1 MREIIR
7 VWHQSLASES
17 GFRGDAR
24 LGLTRA
30 QERKHLMREMRC
42 ERRCEMRAGRE
53 AMREESRSAI
63 SMCVNSKECGA
74 KALCLRSKGPLP
86 QEQRPFASG
95 AKALCLRSKGPLPQ
109 EQRPFASGP
118 PAFEPLL
125 HRHSAAMHWAA
136 MHWAALNGHV
146 STVVLLGSMGAD
158 VNAPDAFQ
166 SRPLHYAADAGHP
179 GYPSRPSRMFVVLHV
194 CGVVSVWCFSP
205 VNLVPT
211 LHKRLAW
218 AHPRTASPLPAP
230 RGGGGD

>member
-1 MREIIR
+1 MTRCARLSESGIR

-86 QEQRPFASG
+86 QDRPPLN
-95 AKALCLRSKGPLPQ
+95 LCSTGTQQQCTGQQCTGR
-109 EQRPFASGP
+109 R
-118 PAFEPLL
+118 
-125 HRHSAAMHWAA
+125 
-136 MHWAALNGHV
+136 
-146 STVVLLGSMGAD
+146 STV
-158 VNAPDAFQ
+158 
-166 SRPLHYAADAGHP
+166 
-179 GYPSRPSRMFVVLHV
+179 
-194 CGVVSVWCFSP
+194 
-205 VNLVPT
+205 T
-211 LHKRLAW
+211 
-218 AHPRTASPLPAP
+218 
-230 RGGGGD
+230 